1 MVVSAEQ
8 NKNHINNRSKR
19 KTLIVVLCTV
29 AALAVISVLSL
40 CLGAVHVSVS
50 DIVRVIQGDADS
62 SAARIIRL
70 VRFPR
75 LVAAVA
81 SGAALACSGALIQ
94 SVLHNPLGSPNI
106 IGVNAGAG
114 LAVILCAAFLPHVPQ
129 ILPLASFFGAFVTL
143 LLVYALGRKAGDSR
157 ATILLAGVALS
168 TFFAAVT
175 DAITVIVPDTI
186 YGRTSFR
193 IGSLSGV
200 QMNVLI
206 PASIVIFAAILA
218 ACFLRNE
225 LDVLALGDETSAGL
239 GLPVSTIR
247 FIALL
252 LAALLAGA
260 GVSFA
265 GLLGFVGLIVPH
277 CARAFVGN
285 EMRHLLPVSALMGAV
300 LVTLCDLLSR
310 LVFAPYELPVG
321 VLLSL
326 IGGPF
331 FIWLLVGG
339 RRRRADRD

>member
-1 MVVSAEQ
+1 MVVSAEE

-19 KTLIVVLCTV
+19 RTLFVALCA
-29 AALAVISVLSL
+29 AALLVVFSVLSL
-40 CLGAVHVSVS
+40 CLGAVHVSLS
-50 DIVRVIQGDADS
+50 DIFAVMGGDKTS
-62 SAARIIRL
+62 SAARILRFVRL
-70 VRFPR
+70 PR
-75 LVAAVA
+75 LLAAVA
-81 SGAALACSGALIQ
+81 SGSALACSGAIIQ

-114 LAVILCAAFLPHVPQ
+114 LAVILCAVIAPHFSQ
-129 ILPLASFFGAFVTL
+129 ILPIASFIGAFAAL

-157 ATILLAGVALS
+157 TTILLAGVALN

-193 IGSLSGV
+193 IGSFASV
-200 QMNVLI
+200 QMNVLV
-206 PASIVIFAAILA
+206 PASIVIFAAILI

-225 LDVLALGDETSAGL
+225 LDVLALGDETSSGL
-239 GLPVSTIR
+239 GLPVSAIR
-247 FIALL
+247 FTALL
-252 LAALLAGA
+252 LAAILAGA

-285 EMRHLLPVSALMGAV
+285 EMRHLLPVSALFGAV
-300 LVTLCDLLSR
+300 LVVLCDLLSR
-310 LVFAPYELPVG
+310 IVCAPYEIPVG

-331 FIWLLVGG
+331 FIWLLLSG